1 MIDRKN
7 VKNLYALTPL
17 QEGMLFHALR
27 DPESRAYFER
37 IEFGLDGT
45 LDLPAWRAA
54 WQDITDRHDILR
66 TVFVVRNTPRPVQVV
81 LKQWPVALVEEDLS
95 ALDAAAQ
102 RARINAW
109 KADDLARGFDPT
121 KEVPLRLAVFRLDAT
136 HHRVV
141 WGFHH
146 ILLDGWCLAI
156 LQQEHDACY
165 LARLSGNVAHL
176 PPAPPYAAY
185 VRWLEER
192 RKDGSAQ
199 ASAAFWAELLN
210 GYATPT
216 PVPRRLAAR
225 FVEDTGTSVPAEHCH
240 ALDTEAEAALAAA
253 VRALGVA
260 PNSVV
265 QALWGILLAAHQGTR
280 DAVFAAT
287 VAGRPVELP
296 GAEATVGLFINAI
309 PVRVRF
315 EENDTLAAAIRRAHD
330 QGTAARPHHAT
341 PLPEV
346 QAAHPLRDRLIDHI
360 LVFENYP
367 RADDLADPRLPK
379 LREDEHN
386 DLHEYTHYGFEFQ
399 FLPGTPSTLRFRF
412 DARRHDPG
420 HVAQL
425 GERFAALLKA
435 ELDTPLDALLAK
447 LLPGWRGPRRIGLAA
462 SFTAEPATEQL
473 ARWLR
478 QFAQPGEVALAPYN
492 QCPHALLDPDSALA
506 RADLACLLYR
516 PEDAL
521 RDLTELPAAEAEQ
534 KLIARHE
541 ALTAAFAAWCARG
554 DAPPLVVALLP
565 GDAQH
570 EAVQQLDAEWRT
582 TVTQAHAANPA
593 RIALLDLADPQALT
607 GLPLAAWPDAA
618 AQRLGHVP
626 YTTAGCAAL
635 GGALARAVLARSRAP
650 FKVFALDCDNTLWQG
665 ICGEAGP
672 LGVTVGPAQ
681 QQLQRYLLARQEEG
695 FLLVLASKN
704 VEADVWAVFDDNP
717 AMLLRR
723 EHIAAH
729 AVDWSA
735 KSGNLKK
742 LARQL
747 NLGLDSFVFIDD
759 NPAEIAEVM
768 HHCPEVLALPLPAD
782 TTRMADWLPLVWAGD
797 VPTVTAEDRERTRMM
812 QAEATRQDLQAKTHG
827 LDEFLAGIGLK
838 IAVGPMA
845 PHQLA
850 RVAQLTQRTNQF
862 NLSGRRRDEAEVA
875 ELAAREDHAVL
886 AVEVEDR
893 FGAYGLT
900 GVVIARREQ
909 DRLVVDSFL
918 LSCRVLGRRVE
929 RAILAALGRIAAR
942 WGCARIL
949 APCVPTER
957 NEPIRQFLGQAPW
970 TLAAENQYVCA
981 VADAAQAVPG
991 VELSEDHVFAAPAPA
1006 AATVPPA
1013 PSFSATA
1020 ADLPGQAHEH
1030 QAHHPSPLAGEGP
1043 GERGLGDGNTR
1054 KSQNLPLSLT
1064 LSHEG
1069 RGDLCAY
1076 AGLEGEGARLHAIA
1090 LAPLPLPIE
1099 FADESRLVHAAQF
1112 LPWCAAAQGWPA
1124 QIPYGLRGAASL
1136 GVAADARPPAPGL
1149 ESAVAAIWAE
1159 VIELAAVPAEI
1170 PFGELGGHSLHA
1182 VRVVSRLE
1190 RQFGCALG
1198 LAKFYALGSVAAL
1211 AAWLAEQGA
1220 RTQTEASGIPAAPE
1234 AADYPLSHSQY
1245 RIWLLSRLGSAP
1257 AAYNQCAA
1265 FRLVGPLDAAA
1276 MQRAVQRVVAR
1287 HEALRTIFPLGAEG
1301 PRQVVLP
1308 RLDIPLARHD
1318 AQGQALDEIA
1328 ARIAASARRPFDLEA
1343 GPLLRVDLHARGEQD
1358 HVLALT
1364 LHHIVSDGWSF
1375 GLILADLAAAYRDG
1389 QLPAAPALRYR
1400 DYAAWTH
1407 APEHEQSLEPHRAYW
1422 RERFAHLPA
1431 IPAIP
1436 TDRPRPPVASGRG
1449 GALRRSFI
1457 LDEQTRH
1464 RLDALLA
1471 QQQASL
1477 FQFLA
1482 SLTMALIARHGEAL
1496 CDAEDGLPVRIGT
1509 PVAGR
1514 EPAELEDVVGI
1525 CVNTLVLDA
1534 RVRLDQP
1541 FAALLAD
1548 VRAAALAA
1556 LDHQRHPFDRLVED
1570 LAPERDASRNP
1581 LFDVLVALQNAPR
1594 PPDDGL
1600 AGLRIEDVAVPLGV
1614 AAFDLVFEFAP
1625 VAEGLALELTYAAD
1639 LYEATTAARLA
1650 DRFAQLLASALA
1662 DPAQGIGALP
1672 LIDARE
1678 AAQLAAF
1685 AAGPARPLPQDT
1697 HNTLAARFCAQAA
1710 ATPQAR
1716 ALLTDAETLTFA
1728 ALAARVDALA
1738 AALAARGV
1746 APGARVAVLLPR
1758 DAAWPVALLAVLR
1771 AGAVYLPLEA
1781 RHPPARLR
1789 EVLADAEPRLLV
1801 TTPELAATLEV
1812 PAGLAW
1818 LDPSTVSPAPSFS
1831 GVVPPASTFTA
1842 PEISADAEAYL
1853 LYTSGSTGK
1862 PKGVRVTHGAF
1873 LNMIAAQI
1881 AGFAVTADD
1890 VALQLASCAF
1900 DASLSEFFLGWF
1912 AGAPVALADAE
1923 TVADTARLGAF
1934 LARHGVTLATF
1945 TPSYL
1950 RQLEDAD
1957 LASLR
1962 RVILAGEA
1970 VHGRDAARLFARG
1983 IVAYNAYG
1991 PTETAVCATL
2001 GRVGRLPEDSAP
2013 VPIGRPLANLA
2024 IEIRDPRGAA
2034 VPIGVPGELLVFGPG
2049 VALGYWRRPELTAE
2063 RFVVDAK
2070 LGRGYRSGD
2079 LARWLADGGIEYL
2092 GRRDEQVKLRGLRVE
2107 LGEIAARLSALP
2119 GVRQAAVSVEAGP
2132 AGDELVAWLAAADE
2146 NPAPLKAALA
2156 ATLPPYMVPAR
2167 WVFVAALPLTPSGKL
2182 DRRRL
2187 TLPAAPA
2194 EATASA
2200 EPATPLESALLE
2212 VWREILGPGVGA
2224 DSDFFLAGGNSL
2236 AAMKAARRVAERLDR
2251 PCPTIQ
2257 VFRHPTVRA
2266 LAVAL
2271 SAETAPDALWT
2282 RRGQAGPL
2290 VVALPPAPG
2299 LGGVYAQ
2306 LAARLSGLRVWT
2318 VDCTTAPLERQVE
2331 QWADSL
2337 AAGQRQN
2344 EAPILF
2350 GHSGGGRLALALA
2363 AALVAR
2369 NRAPRAVV
2377 LADCWRWDERD
2388 PALAPVLAEL
2398 HLRAA
2403 DDDRAL
2409 ATATGIDAADVV
2421 QAGQAYRRGLA
2432 ALTSPTSL
2440 PVPVHHLLAEVDA
2453 ARVPPG
2459 FDRDWRDATTL
2470 SYHDHML
2477 AGGHDALLAGP
2488 DLAAN
2493 AEVLRNVFG
2502 ELASPPRSKSICLE
2516 EV

>member
-27 DPESRAYFER
+27 DPASRAYFER
-37 IEFGLDGT
+37 IEFGLDGA
-45 LDLPAWRAA
+45 LDLAAYRAA

-66 TVFVVRNTPRPVQVV
+66 TVFVVRNTPRPVQIV

-102 RARINAW
+102 RARIDAW

-121 KEVPLRLAVFRLDAT
+121 KEVPLRLAVFRLDPT

-156 LQQEHDACY
+156 LQAEHDACY
-165 LARLSGNVAHL
+165 LARLSGSVAHL

-192 RKDGSAQ
+192 RKDGSAT
-199 ASAAFWAELLN
+199 ASAAFWAALLAD
-210 GYATPT
+210 YTEPT
-216 PVPRRLAAR
+216 PIPRRLAAR
-225 FVEDTGTSVPAEHCH
+225 FVEDTRPSEPAEHCH
-240 ALDTEAEAALAAA
+240 ALDAEAEAALAAA

-287 VAGRPVELP
+287 VAGRPMELP

-315 EENDTLAAAIRRAHD
+315 AGTDTLADAIRRVHD
-330 QGTAARPHHAT
+330 QGAAARPHHAT

-367 RADDLADPRLPK
+367 RADDLTDPRLPK

-399 FLPGTPSTLRFRF
+399 FLPGTPSVLRFRF
-412 DARRHDPG
+412 DAKRHDPG
-420 HVAQL
+420 SVAQL
-425 GERFAALLKA
+425 GERFAALFKA
-435 ELDTPLDALLAK
+435 GLDVPLDTLLAK
-447 LLPGWRGPRRIGLAA
+447 LLPSWRGPRRIGLAA

-478 QFAQPGEVALAPYN
+478 QFAQPGAVELAPYN
-492 QCPHALLDPDSALA
+492 QCPHALLDPDSPLA
-506 RADLACLLYR
+506 RADLAFLLHR

-521 RDLTELPAAEAEQ
+521 RDLGDLSSLPAADAEQ

-554 DAPPLVVALLP
+554 DVPPLVVALLP
-565 GDAQH
+565 GDAQNEIAH
-570 EAVQQLDAEWRT
+570 ETINRLDAAWHAT
-582 TVTQAHAANPA
+582 ATQAHAANPA

-626 YTTAGCAAL
+626 YTAAGCAAL
-635 GGALARAVLARSRAP
+635 GGALARTVLARSRAP

-681 QQLQRYLLARQEEG
+681 QALQRYLLARQEEG

-704 VEADVWAVFDDNP
+704 VEADVWAVFDRNP

-768 HHCPEVLALPLPAD
+768 HHCPELLALPLPAD
-782 TTRMADWLPLVWAGD
+782 TTRIADWLPLVWAGD

-812 QAEATRQDLQAKTHG
+812 QAEATRQDLQAKTHS

-838 IAVGPMA
+838 IAIGPMA
-845 PHQLA
+845 PHQLS

-862 NLSGRRRDEAEVA
+862 NLSGRRRDDAEVA
-875 ELAAREDHAVL
+875 ELAARDDHAVL

-909 DRLVVDSFL
+909 DQLVVDSFL

-942 WGCARIL
+942 WGCTRIL

-957 NEPIRQFLGQAPW
+957 NEPIRQFLAQAPW
-970 TLAAENQYVCA
+970 TVAAENQYVCA
-981 VADAAQAVPG
+981 VDTAMQEVPG
-991 VELSEDHVFAAPAPA
+991 VVLSEDHVFAAPAPA
-1006 AATVPPA
+1006 EPAAPAAATVPPA
-1013 PSFSATA
+1013 PTFQATA
-1020 ADLPGQAHEH
+1020 RAELPA
-1030 QAHHPSPLAGEGP
+1030 A
-1043 GERGLGDGNTR
+1043 
-1054 KSQNLPLSLT
+1054 
-1064 LSHEG
+1064 
-1069 RGDLCAY
+1069 
-1076 AGLEGEGARLHAIA
+1076 
-1090 LAPLPLPIE
+1090 LPLPIE
-1099 FADESRLVHAAQF
+1099 FEDEARLVHAAQF

-1124 QIPYGLRGAASL
+1124 LLPFGLSGAASL
-1136 GVAADARPPAPGL
+1136 GIAADARPPAPGL

-1159 VIELAAVPAEI
+1159 VIELANVPAEI

-1198 LAKFYALGSVAAL
+1198 LAKFYALSTVAKL
-1211 AAWLAEQGA
+1211 AAWLAEQGVTA
-1220 RTQTEASGIPAAPE
+1220 QGTQTQTATSSIPAAPE
-1234 AADYPLSHSQY
+1234 APDYPLSHSQY

-1265 FRLVGPLDAAA
+1265 FRLVGPLDVAA
-1276 MQRAVQRVVAR
+1276 MQRAVNLVVAR
-1287 HEALRTIFPLGAEG
+1287 HEALRTVFPLRADG

-1308 RLDIPLARHD
+1308 RLDVPLVRHD
-1318 AQGQALDEIA
+1318 APGLALDEIA
-1328 ARIAASARRPFDLEA
+1328 ARIAASARLPFDLDA

-1358 HVLALT
+1358 HILALT

-1407 APEHEQSLEPHRAYW
+1407 APAHEQALEPHRAYW
-1422 RERFAHLPA
+1422 RERFADLPA

-1449 GALRRSFI
+1449 GALRRTFT
-1457 LDEQTRH
+1457 LDTPTRA

-1471 QQQASL
+1471 ERQASL

-1496 CDAEDGLPVRIGT
+1496 CDADSHHGGLPVRIGT

-1525 CVNTLVLDA
+1525 CVNTLVLDT
-1534 RVRLDQP
+1534 RVHLDRP
-1541 FAALLAD
+1541 FAALLAE

-1556 LDHQRHPFDRLVED
+1556 LDHQRHPFDRLVDD

-1594 PPDDGL
+1594 PPDGGL
-1600 AGLRIEDVAVPLGV
+1600 PGLRIEDVAVPLGV

-1625 VAEGLALELTYAAD
+1625 VAEGLALELTYASD
-1639 LYEATTAARLA
+1639 LYDAATAARLA
-1650 DRFAQLLASALA
+1650 DRFAQLLAAAIDELD
-1662 DPAQGIGALP
+1662 DPSRSIGALP
-1672 LIDARE
+1672 MIDARE
-1678 AAQLAAF
+1678 AAQIAAF
-1685 AAGPARPLPQDT
+1685 AAGPARPLPTD
-1697 HNTLAARFCAQAA
+1697 TLAARFFAQAA

-1716 ALLTDAETLTFA
+1716 ALLTDAETLSFA
-1728 ALAARVDALA
+1728 ELAARVDSLA

-1746 APGARVAVLLPR
+1746 APGERVAVLLPR
-1758 DAAWPVALLAVLR
+1758 DASWPIALLAVLR

-1789 EVLADAEPRLLV
+1789 EVIEDAAPRLLV

-1818 LDPSTVSPAPSFS
+1818 IDPNAVPSAP
-1831 GVVPPASTFTA
+1831 TFTA
-1842 PEISADAEAYL
+1842 PEIAPDAEAYL

-1862 PKGVRVTHGAF
+1862 PKGVRVTHRAF
-1873 LNMIAAQI
+1873 LNMITAQI

-1900 DASLSEFFLGWF
+1900 DASLSELFLGWF

-1934 LARHGVTLATF
+1934 LASHGVTLATF

-2013 VPIGRPLANLA
+2013 VPIGRPLANLRLA
-2024 IEIRDPRGAA
+2024 IRDPRGAA
-2034 VPIGVPGELLVFGPG
+2034 VPLGVPGELLVFGPG
-2049 VALGYWRRPELTAE
+2049 VALGYWQRPELTAE
-2063 RFVVDAK
+2063 RFVVDAA
-2070 LGRGYRSGD
+2070 LGRGYRTGD
-2079 LARWLADGGIEYL
+2079 LARWLADGTIEYL

-2107 LGEIAARLSALP
+2107 LGEIAARLAAQP

-2132 AGDELVAWLAAADE
+2132 AGDELVAWLNAADE

-2156 ATLPPYMVPAR
+2156 AALPPYMVPSR
-2167 WVFVAALPLTPSGKL
+2167 WVFLTTLPLTPSGKL

-2187 TLPAAPA
+2187 TLPAALAEVA
-2194 EATASA
+2194 EATANTESA
-2200 EPATPLESALLE
+2200 TPITPLEAELLA
-2212 VWREILGPGVGA
+2212 VWREILGPAVGA
-2224 DSDFFLAGGNSL
+2224 DSDFFLSGGNSL
-2236 AAMKAARRVAERLDR
+2236 AAMKTARRIAERLDR

-2266 LAVAL
+2266 LAAAL

-2282 RRGQAGPL
+2282 RWGKAGETASPL

-2306 LAARLSGLRVWT
+2306 LAARLDGFRVWT
-2318 VDCTTAPLERQVE
+2318 LDCTAAPFDRQIE

-2337 AAGQRQN
+2337 AADS
-2344 EAPILF
+2344 ETPILF

-2369 NRAPRAVV
+2369 GRVPQAIV
-2377 LADCWRWDERD
+2377 LADCWRWDEGD
-2388 PALAPVLAEL
+2388 PALAPTLAEL
-2398 HLRAA
+2398 HLHAA
-2403 DDDRAL
+2403 NDDRAL
-2409 ATATGIDAADVV
+2409 AAATGIDAAEAVR
-2421 QAGQAYRRGLA
+2421 AGQAYRRGLA
-2432 ALTSPTSL
+2432 TLTLPAHL
-2440 PVPVHHLLAEVDA
+2440 PVPVHHLLAEVEA
-2453 ARVPPG
+2453 ARIPPG
-2459 FDRDWRDATTL
+2459 FDRDWKNA
-2470 SYHDHML
+2470 SIMGYHAYTL
-2477 AGGHDALLAGP
+2477 AGGHTALLAGP
-2488 DLAAN
+2488 LLAAN
-2493 AEVLRNVFG
+2493 TELLRQVLG
-2502 ELASPPRSKSICLE
+2502 EIASPPHHAVPQLE

>member
-37 IEFGLDGT
+37 IEFGLDGP
-45 LDLPAWRAA
+45 LDLPAYRAA

-66 TVFVVRNTPRPVQVV
+66 TVFVVRNTPRPVQIV

-95 ALDAAAQ
+95 ALDPAAQ
-102 RARINAW
+102 RARIDAW

-156 LQQEHDACY
+156 LQAEHDACY
-165 LARLSGNVAHL
+165 LARLSGTTAHL

-192 RKDGSAQ
+192 RKDGSTA
-199 ASAAFWAELLN
+199 ASAAFWADLLQD
-210 GYATPT
+210 YAAPT

-225 FVEDTGTSVPAEHCH
+225 FVEDTGPSAPAEHCH
-240 ALDTEAEAALAAA
+240 ALDAAAEAALAAA
-253 VRALGVA
+253 VRTLGVA

-315 EENDTLAAAIRRAHD
+315 AETDTLADAIRRVHD
-330 QGTAARPHHAT
+330 QGAAARPHHAT

-367 RADDLADPRLPK
+367 RADDLADPRLPT

-412 DARRHDPG
+412 DAKRHDPG
-420 HVAQL
+420 SVAQL

-435 ELDTPLDALLAK
+435 GLDTPLDALLAK
-447 LLPGWRGPRRIGLAA
+447 LLPSWRGPRRIDLAA

-478 QFAQPGEVALAPYN
+478 QFAQPGELALAPYN
-492 QCPHALLDPDSALA
+492 QCPHALLDPDSPLA
-506 RADLACLLYR
+506 RADLAFLLHR

-521 RDLTELPAAEAEQ
+521 RDLGGLPAAEAEQ

-541 ALTAAFAAWCARG
+541 ALAAAFAAWCARP
-554 DAPPLVVALLP
+554 DVPPLLVALLP
-565 GDAQH
+565 GDAADQT
-570 EAVQQLDAEWRT
+570 VSRLDAAWRA

-626 YTTAGCAAL
+626 YTAAGCAAL

-681 QQLQRYLLARQEEG
+681 QALQRYLLARQEEG

-704 VEADVWAVFDDNP
+704 VETDVWAVFDRNP

-768 HHCPEVLALPLPAD
+768 HHCPELLALPLPAD
-782 TTRMADWLPLVWAGD
+782 TTRIADWLPLVWAGD

-812 QAEATRQDLQAKTHG
+812 QAEAIRQDMQAKTHG
-827 LDEFLAGIGLK
+827 LDEFLAGIGLR

-845 PHQLA
+845 PHQLS

-862 NLSGRRRDEAEVA
+862 NLSGRRRDDAEVA
-875 ELAAREDHAVL
+875 ELAARDDHAVL

-909 DRLVVDSFL
+909 DQLVVDSFL

-942 WGCARIL
+942 WGCTRIL

-957 NEPIRQFLGQAPW
+957 NEPIRQFLAQAPW
-970 TLAAENQYVCA
+970 TVAAENQYVCA
-981 VADAAQAVPG
+981 VDTAMQEVPG
-991 VELSEDHVFAAPAPA
+991 VVLSEDHVFAAPAPA
-1006 AATVPPA
+1006 VAAANVTVVTVSPA
-1013 PSFSATA
+1013 PTFSAPTQAELPTA
-1020 ADLPGQAHEH
+1020 
-1030 QAHHPSPLAGEGP
+1030 
-1043 GERGLGDGNTR
+1043 
-1054 KSQNLPLSLT
+1054 
-1064 LSHEG
+1064 
-1069 RGDLCAY
+1069 
-1076 AGLEGEGARLHAIA
+1076 
-1090 LAPLPLPIE
+1090 LPLPIE
-1099 FADESRLVHAAQF
+1099 FADEARLVHAAQF

-1124 QIPYGLRGAASL
+1124 SLPFGLRGAASL
-1136 GVAADARPPAPGL
+1136 VIAADVRPPAPGL

-1190 RQFGCALG
+1190 RQFGCGIG
-1198 LAKFYALGSVAAL
+1198 LARFYALGTVAKL

-1220 RTQTEASGIPAAPE
+1220 QTRTETSSIPAAPD
-1234 AADYPLSHSQY
+1234 APDYPLSHSQY

-1265 FRLVGPLDAAA
+1265 FRLVGPLDIAA
-1276 MQRAVQRVVAR
+1276 MQRAVQLVVAR
-1287 HEALRTIFPLGAEG
+1287 HEALRTLFPLSANG

-1308 RLDIPLARHD
+1308 RLDIPLTRHD
-1318 AQGQALDEIA
+1318 ARGLALDEIA
-1328 ARIAASARRPFDLEA
+1328 ARIAASARLPFDLEA

-1389 QLPAAPALRYR
+1389 SLPAAPALRYR

-1407 APEHEQSLEPHRAYW
+1407 APAHEQSLEPHRAYW
-1422 RERFAHLPA
+1422 RERFADLPA

-1449 GALRRSFI
+1449 GALRRSFA
-1457 LDEQTRH
+1457 LDAPTRA
-1464 RLDALLA
+1464 RLDALLTER
-1471 QQQASL
+1471 QASL

-1534 RVRLDQP
+1534 RVRLDRP
-1541 FAALLAD
+1541 FDALLAD

-1625 VAEGLALELTYAAD
+1625 VAEGLALELTYARD
-1639 LYEATTAARLA
+1639 LYEPATAARLA
-1650 DRFAQLLASALA
+1650 DRFAQLLTAALT
-1662 DPAQGIGALP
+1662 DPARSVGTLP

-1685 AAGPARPLPQDT
+1685 SAGPARPLPTD
-1697 HNTLAARFCAQAA
+1697 TLAARFFAQAA

-1716 ALLTDAETLTFA
+1716 ALLTDAETLSFA
-1728 ALAARVDALA
+1728 ALAARVDTLA
-1738 AALAARGV
+1738 AALTAQGV
-1746 APGARVAVLLPR
+1746 SPGARVAVLLPR
-1758 DAAWPVALLAVLR
+1758 DASWPVALLAVLR

-1789 EVLADAEPRLLV
+1789 EVLEDAEPRLLV

-1812 PAGLAW
+1812 PEGLAW
-1818 LDPSTVSPAPSFS
+1818 IDPGTVSSAPSFS
-1831 GVVPPASTFTA
+1831 A
-1842 PEISADAEAYL
+1842 PEIASDAEAYL

-1862 PKGVRVTHGAF
+1862 PKGVRVTHRAF
-1873 LNMIAAQI
+1873 LNMITAQI
-1881 AGFAVTADD
+1881 EGFAVTADD

-1900 DASLSEFFLGWF
+1900 DASLSELFLGWF

-1957 LASLR
+1957 LAGLR
-1962 RVILAGEA
+1962 RVVLAGEA

-2013 VPIGRPLANLA
+2013 VPIGRPLANLN
-2024 IEIRDPRGAA
+2024 IQIRDPRGAA

-2063 RFVVDAK
+2063 RFVVDAA
-2070 LGRGYRSGD
+2070 LGRGYRTGD

-2119 GVRQAAVSVEAGP
+2119 DVRQAAVSVEAGP
-2132 AGDELVAWLAAADE
+2132 AGDELVAWLSAASE

-2156 ATLPPYMVPAR
+2156 AALPPYMVPAR

-2200 EPATPLESALLE
+2200 EPVSPLEAELLA
-2212 VWREILGPGVGA
+2212 VWREILGPSVGA

-2236 AAMKAARRVAERLDR
+2236 AAMKAARRIAERLDR

-2257 VFRHPTVRA
+2257 LFRHPTVRG
-2266 LAVAL
+2266 LAAAL

-2282 RRGQAGPL
+2282 RRGQTGPL

-2306 LAARLSGLRVWT
+2306 LAARLDGLRVWT
-2318 VDCTTAPLERQVE
+2318 VDCTAAPLDRQVE

-2337 AAGQRQN
+2337 AAGN
-2344 EAPILF
+2344 ETPILF

-2369 NRAPRAVV
+2369 NRMPRAVV

-2409 ATATGIDAADVV
+2409 AAATGIDAADVV

-2432 ALTSPTSL
+2432 ALAPPAPL
-2440 PVPVHHLLAEVDA
+2440 PVPIRHLLAQADP

-2459 FDRDWRDATTL
+2459 FGRDWRDATTL

-2493 AEVLRNVFG
+2493 AEVLRNLFG
-2502 ELASPPRSKSICLE
+2502 ELASPPRSESICLE

>member
-37 IEFGLDGT
+37 IEFGLDGA

-81 LKQWPVALVEEDLS
+81 LKAWPVALVEEDLS
-95 ALDAAAQ
+95 ALADNPAAQ
-102 RARINAW
+102 RARIDAW

-121 KEVPLRLAVFRLDAT
+121 KEVPLRLAVFRLAAT

-165 LARLSGNVAHL
+165 LARLSGGVAHL

-225 FVEDTGTSVPAEHCH
+225 FVEDTGPSMPAEHCH
-240 ALDTEAEAALAAA
+240 TLDTEAEAALAAA

-265 QALWGILLAAHQGTR
+265 QALWGILLAAQQGTR

-315 EENDTLAAAIRRAHD
+315 EENDTLAAAIRRVHD
-330 QGTAARPHHAT
+330 QGAAARPHHAT

-367 RADDLADPRLPK
+367 RAADLADLADPRLPK

-399 FLPGTPSTLRFRF
+399 FLPGHANTASVLRFRF
-412 DARRHDPG
+412 DAKRHDLG
-420 HVAQL
+420 SVAQL
-425 GERFAALLKA
+425 GKRFAALLQA
-435 ELDTPLDALLAK
+435 ELATPLDQLLAK
-447 LLPGWRGPRRIGLAA
+447 RLPSWRGPRRIGLAA

-478 QFAQPGEVALAPYN
+478 QFAQPGEISLAPYN

-506 RADLACLLYR
+506 RADLAFLLHR

-521 RDLTELPAAEAEQ
+521 RDLGNLPAAEVEQ

-554 DAPPLVVALLP
+554 DAPPQLPPLVVALLP
-565 GDAQH
+565 GDAQN
-570 EAVQQLDAEWRT
+570 ATVQRLDAEWRT
-582 TVTQAHAANPA
+582 TVTQALSPH
-593 RIALLDLADPQALT
+593 IALLDLADPRAPT

-635 GGALARAVLARSRAP
+635 GGALARAVLARSRPP

-681 QQLQRYLLARQEEG
+681 LALQRYLLARQEEG

-704 VEADVWAVFDDNP
+704 VASDVWAVFDRNP
-717 AMLLRR
+717 DMLLRR

-768 HHCPEVLALPLPAD
+768 HRCPEVLALPLPAD
-782 TTRMADWLPLVWAGD
+782 TTRIAGWLPLVWAGD

-812 QAEATRQDLQAKTHG
+812 QAEATRQDLQARTHG

-875 ELAAREDHAVL
+875 ELAARADHAVL

-900 GVVIARREQ
+900 GVVIARREE

-957 NEPIRQFLGQAPW
+957 NEPIRQFLAQAPW
-970 TLAAENQYVCA
+970 TVAAESQYVCA

-991 VELSEDHVFAAPAPA
+991 VELSEDHVFAPPAPA
-1006 AATVPPA
+1006 AAAVPSVPTFQPA
-1013 PSFSATA
+1013 AQAAMPTA
-1020 ADLPGQAHEH
+1020 
-1030 QAHHPSPLAGEGP
+1030 
-1043 GERGLGDGNTR
+1043 
-1054 KSQNLPLSLT
+1054 
-1064 LSHEG
+1064 
-1069 RGDLCAY
+1069 
-1076 AGLEGEGARLHAIA
+1076 
-1090 LAPLPLPIE
+1090 LPLPIE

-1124 QIPYGLRGAASL
+1124 QLPHVLRGLRGAANL
-1136 GVAADARPPAPGL
+1136 GIAADTRPPAPGL

-1190 RQFGCALG
+1190 RQFGCTLG
-1198 LAKFYALGSVAAL
+1198 LAKFYALGSVAKL

-1220 RTQTEASGIPAAPE
+1220 QTQTETARIPAAPE
-1234 AADYPLSHSQY
+1234 APDYPLSHSQY

-1265 FRLVGPLDAAA
+1265 FRLVGPLDVAA

-1287 HEALRTIFPLGAEG
+1287 HEALRTRFPLGPLSNSG

-1328 ARIAASARRPFDLEA
+1328 ARIAASARLPFDLEA
-1343 GPLLRVDLHARGEQD
+1343 GPLLRVDLHARGAED

-1400 DYAAWTH
+1400 DYAAWTRSPAH
-1407 APEHEQSLEPHRAYW
+1407 GQSLEPHRAYW
-1422 RERFAHLPA
+1422 RERFAELPA

-1436 TDRPRPPVASGRG
+1436 ADRPRPPVASGRG
-1449 GALRRSFI
+1449 GALRRTFA
-1457 LDEQTRH
+1457 LDAPAQA

-1471 QQQASL
+1471 ERQASL

-1482 SLTMALIARHGEAL
+1482 SLTIALIARHGEAL
-1496 CDAEDGLPVRIGT
+1496 CDSDDGLPVRIGT

-1514 EPAELEDVVGI
+1514 DPAELENVVGI

-1534 RVRLDQP
+1534 RVHLDRP
-1541 FAALLAD
+1541 FAALLTD

-1600 AGLRIEDVAVPLGV
+1600 AGLRIEDVAVPLGI

-1625 VAEGLALELTYAAD
+1625 VAGGLALELTYATD
-1639 LYEATTAARLA
+1639 LYEAATAARLA
-1650 DRFAQLLASALA
+1650 DRLQNLLTAAIDALA
-1662 DPAQGIGALP
+1662 DPAQSVGALP

-1678 AAQLAAF
+1678 AAELAVF
-1685 AAGPARPLPQDT
+1685 SAGPVQPLPKDTQD
-1697 HNTLAARFCAQAA
+1697 TLAARFFAQAA

-1716 ALLTDAETLTFA
+1716 ALLTDAETLSFA
-1728 ALAARVDALA
+1728 ALAARADALA

-1746 APGARVAVLLPR
+1746 APGERVAVLLPR
-1758 DAAWPVALLAVLR
+1758 DATWPITLLAVLR

-1789 EVLADAEPRLLV
+1789 EVLEDAAPRLLV

-1812 PAGLAW
+1812 PKGLAW
-1818 LDPSTVSPAPSFS
+1818 LDPAA
-1831 GVVPPASTFTA
+1831 VPPASTFTV
-1842 PEISADAEAYL
+1842 PEISLDAEAYL

-1862 PKGVRVTHGAF
+1862 PKGVRITHGAF
-1873 LNMIAAQI
+1873 MNMITAQI
-1881 AGFAVTADD
+1881 AGFAVTAED

-1934 LARHGVTLATF
+1934 LARHDVTLATF

-1957 LASLR
+1957 LAGLR

-1970 VHGRDAARLFARG
+1970 VQGRDAARLIARG

-2013 VPIGRPLANLA
+2013 VPIGRPLANLHIA
-2024 IEIRDPRGAA
+2024 IRDPHGAA

-2063 RFVVDAK
+2063 RFVADAQ

-2079 LARWLADGGIEYL
+2079 LARWLADGRIEYL

-2107 LGEIAARLSALP
+2107 PGEIAARLLAQP

-2132 AGDELVAWLAAADE
+2132 AGAELVAWISPENCAASE
-2146 NPAPLKAALA
+2146 LKAELA
-2156 ATLPPYMVPAR
+2156 ATLPAYMIPSR
-2167 WVFVAALPLTPSGKL
+2167 WIFLPSLPLTPSGKL

-2187 TLPAAPA
+2187 QLPEAATAAAATTTTAPA
-2194 EATASA
+2194 
-2200 EPATPLESALLE
+2200 SALEHTLLGL
-2212 VWREILGPGVGA
+2212 WRELLGPEVA
-2224 DSDFFLAGGNSL
+2224 VDSDFFAVGGNSL
-2236 AAMKAARRVAERLDR
+2236 TAMKAARRIAAAIDR
-2251 PCPTIQ
+2251 PCPAILL
-2257 VFRHPTVRA
+2257 FRHPTIRA
-2266 LAVAL
+2266 LATAL
-2271 SAETAPDALWT
+2271 HREHVPATPWQRWGRADAPL
-2282 RRGQAGPL
+2282 L
-2290 VVALPPAPG
+2290 VALPPAPG
-2299 LGGVYAQ
+2299 FGAVHAPLAAQ
-2306 LAARLSGLRVWT
+2306 LARFRVWA
-2318 VDCTTAPLERQVE
+2318 VDYLDAPLAQ
-2331 QWADSL
+2331 QLDDWADTL
-2337 AAGQRQN
+2337 AAGNAR
-2344 EAPILF
+2344 PVLF

-2363 AALVAR
+2363 ERLAAR
-2369 NRAPRAVV
+2369 GTPPRAVIM
-2377 LADCWRWDERD
+2377 ADTWRWRADD
-2388 PALAPVLAEL
+2388 PDPDVAANVAAVLAEL
-2398 HLRAA
+2398 QRRA
-2403 DDDRAL
+2403 DSDDRAL
-2409 ATATGIDAADVV
+2409 ASATGMHDTADV
-2421 QAGQAYRRGLA
+2421 ANRGKAYRRALAGL
-2432 ALTSPTSL
+2432 L
-2440 PVPVHHLLAEVDA
+2440 PPAPLNIPIYHLLAEIDPA
-2453 ARVPPG
+2453 EIPPG
-2459 FDRDWRDATTL
+2459 FSRDWQDMTSAR
-2470 SYHDHML
+2470 YHTHDL
-2477 AGGHDALLAGP
+2477 AGRHAELLAGP
-2488 DLAAN
+2488 ALPYN
-2493 AEVLRNVFG
+2493 AGVLCRMLDELTLQSHRNSTF
-2502 ELASPPRSKSICLE
+2502 LE

>member
-37 IEFGLDGT
+37 IEFGLDGA

-102 RARINAW
+102 RARIDAW

-165 LARLSGNVAHL
+165 LARLSGGVAHL

-225 FVEDTGTSVPAEHCH
+225 FVEDTGTSEPAEHCH
-240 ALDTEAEAALAAA
+240 ALDAEAEAALAAA

-265 QALWGILLAAHQGTR
+265 QALWGILLAAQQGTR

-315 EENDTLAAAIRRAHD
+315 EENDTLAAAIRRVHD
-330 QGTAARPHHAT
+330 QGAAARPHHAT

-367 RADDLADPRLPK
+367 RADELADPRLPK

-420 HVAQL
+420 SVAQF
-425 GERFAALLKA
+425 GARFAALLQA
-435 ELDTPLDALLAK
+435 ELDTPLDALLAR

-462 SFTAEPATEQL
+462 SFTAEPAAEQL

-478 QFAQPGEVALAPYN
+478 QFAQPGEISLAPYN

-506 RADLACLLYR
+506 RADLAFLLHR

-521 RDLTELPAAEAEQ
+521 RDLGGLPEQEVTQ
-534 KLIARHE
+534 KLVARHA

-554 DAPPLVVALLP
+554 DAPPQLPPLVVALLP
-565 GDAQH
+565 GDAQN
-570 EAVQQLDAEWRT
+570 ATVQRLDAEWRA
-582 TVTQAHAANPA
+582 TVTQALSP
-593 RIALLDLADPQALT
+593 RVALLDLADPRALT

-635 GGALARAVLARSRAP
+635 GGALARAVLARSRPP

-672 LGVTVGPAQ
+672 RGVTVGPAQ
-681 QQLQRYLLARQEEG
+681 LALQRYLLARQEEG

-704 VEADVWAVFDDNP
+704 VASDVWAVFDGNP
-717 AMLLRR
+717 DMLLRR

-742 LARQL
+742 LACQL

-782 TTRMADWLPLVWAGD
+782 TTRIADWLPLLWAGD

-827 LDEFLAGIGLK
+827 LDEFLAGIGLR

-875 ELAAREDHAVL
+875 ALAARDDHAVL

-900 GVVIARREQ
+900 GVVIARNAADESGA
-909 DRLVVDSFL
+909 LVVDSFL

-957 NEPIRQFLGQAPW
+957 NEPIRQFLAQAPW
-970 TLAAENQYVCA
+970 TQAAENQYVCA

-991 VELSEDHVFAAPAPA
+991 VELSEDHAFAAPAPA
-1006 AATVPPA
+1006 IAATNVTVSPA
-1013 PSFSATA
+1013 PTFQA
-1020 ADLPGQAHEH
+1020 ASTELPA
-1030 QAHHPSPLAGEGP
+1030 A
-1043 GERGLGDGNTR
+1043 
-1054 KSQNLPLSLT
+1054 
-1064 LSHEG
+1064 
-1069 RGDLCAY
+1069 
-1076 AGLEGEGARLHAIA
+1076 
-1090 LAPLPLPIE
+1090 LPLPIE

-1136 GVAADARPPAPGL
+1136 GVAADARAPAPGL

-1159 VIELAAVPAEI
+1159 VIELASVPAEI

-1198 LAKFYALGSVAAL
+1198 LAKFYALGTVAAL
-1211 AAWLAEQGA
+1211 AAWLAEQGVTEQGA
-1220 RTQTEASGIPAAPE
+1220 RTRTETSGIPAAPE

-1265 FRLVGPLDAAA
+1265 FRLVGPLDVAA
-1276 MQRAVQRVVAR
+1276 MRRAVQLVVAR
-1287 HEALRTIFPLGAEG
+1287 HEALRTIFPLGPDG

-1308 RLDIPLARHD
+1308 GLDIPLARHD

-1328 ARIAASARRPFDLEA
+1328 ARIAASARLPFDLEA

-1389 QLPAAPALRYR
+1389 RLPAAPALRYR
-1400 DYAAWTH
+1400 DYAAWTRSP
-1407 APEHEQSLEPHRAYW
+1407 AHEQALEPHRAYW
-1422 RERFAHLPA
+1422 RERFAELPA
-1431 IPAIP
+1431 IPDIAAIP
-1436 TDRPRPPVASGRG
+1436 ADRPRPPVASGRG
-1449 GALRRSFI
+1449 GALRRTLA
-1457 LDEQTRH
+1457 LDAQTQA

-1471 QQQASL
+1471 ERQASL

-1482 SLTMALIARHGEAL
+1482 SLVMALIARHGEAL

-1514 EPAELEDVVGI
+1514 DSAELEDVVGI

-1534 RVRLDQP
+1534 RVRMDAP

-1600 AGLRIEDVAVPLGV
+1600 AGLRIDDVAVPLGI

-1639 LYEATTAARLA
+1639 LFEPATAARLA
-1650 DRFAQLLASALA
+1650 DRLAQLLSAALA
-1662 DPAQGIGALP
+1662 DPAQSVGALP
-1672 LIDARE
+1672 LVDARE
-1678 AAQLAAF
+1678 AAALAAF
-1685 AAGPARPLPQDT
+1685 SAGPAQPLPQD
-1697 HNTLAARFCAQAA
+1697 TLAARFCAQAA
-1710 ATPQAR
+1710 ATPRAL
-1716 ALLTDAETLTFA
+1716 ALLTDTETLSFA
-1728 ALAARVDALA
+1728 ALAARVEALA
-1738 AALAARGV
+1738 AALAAQGV

-1812 PAGLAW
+1812 PAGLVW
-1818 LDPSTVSPAPSFS
+1818 LDPATVSSAPS
-1831 GVVPPASTFTA
+1831 FTA
-1842 PEISADAEAYL
+1842 PEISPDAEAYL

-1862 PKGVRVTHGAF
+1862 PKGVRVTHRAF

-1881 AGFAVTADD
+1881 EGFAVTADD

-2013 VPIGRPLANLA
+2013 VPIGRPLANLH

-2063 RFVVDAK
+2063 RFVADAK

-2079 LARWLADGGIEYL
+2079 LARWLADGSIEYL

-2107 LGEIAARLSALP
+2107 LGEIAARLAALP

-2146 NPAPLKAALA
+2146 NPSPLKAALA
-2156 ATLPPYMVPAR
+2156 AALPPYMVPAR

-2194 EATASA
+2194 AAVAPAQA
-2200 EPATPLESALLE
+2200 ETPLEGALLE
-2212 VWREILGPGVGA
+2212 VWRETLGPAVGI
-2224 DSDFFLAGGNSL
+2224 DSDFFVAGGNSL
-2236 AAMKAARRVAERLDR
+2236 AAMKVARRIAERLDR
-2251 PCPTIQ
+2251 PCPAILI
-2257 VFRHPTVRA
+2257 FRHPTVRA
-2266 LAVAL
+2266 LAAAL
-2271 SAETAPDALWT
+2271 GMESAPDATWT
-2282 RRGQAGPL
+2282 RWGKAGPL

-2299 LGGVYAQ
+2299 IGAVHAQ
-2306 LAARLSGLRVWT
+2306 LAARLADYRCWT
-2318 VDCTTAPLERQVE
+2318 VDCDERPIARQIE
-2331 QWADSL
+2331 DWADSL
-2337 AAGQRQN
+2337 AAGKN
-2344 EAPILF
+2344 ETAAPVLL

-2369 NRAPRAVV
+2369 GRAPRAVV
-2377 LADCWRWDERD
+2377 LADCWRWDEAD
-2388 PALAPVLAEL
+2388 PALAPILAEL
-2398 HLRAA
+2398 HRRAA

-2409 ATATGIDAADVV
+2409 AAAAGSGDAAEAVRR
-2421 QAGQAYRRGLA
+2421 GQAYRRALA
-2432 ALTSPTSL
+2432 ALEPPAPL
-2440 PVPVHHLLAEVDA
+2440 PIPIHHLLAEVDA
-2453 ARVPPG
+2453 ARVPAG
-2459 FDRDWRDATTL
+2459 FSRDWRTATTM
-2470 SYHDHML
+2470 SYHEHKL
-2477 AGGHDALLAGP
+2477 AGGHTALLAGP

-2493 AEVLRNVFG
+2493 AEVLNSLFG
-2502 ELASPPRSKSICLE
+2502 ELASPPRSEPICLE

>member
-37 IEFGLDGT
+37 IEFGLDGA
-45 LDLPAWRAA
+45 LDLPAYRAA

-66 TVFVVRNTPRPVQVV
+66 TVFVVRNTPRPVQIV
-81 LKQWPVALVEEDLS
+81 LKQWPVALEEEDLS

-102 RARINAW
+102 RARIDAW
-109 KADDLARGFDPT
+109 KAEDLARGFDPT
-121 KEVPLRLAVFRLDAT
+121 REVPLRLAVFRLAAT

-156 LQQEHDACY
+156 LQREHDACY
-165 LARLSGNVAHL
+165 LARLSGSVAHL

-192 RKDGSAQ
+192 RKDGSAA
-199 ASAAFWAELLN
+199 ASAAFWADLLS

-225 FVEDTGTSVPAEHCH
+225 FVEDPGPSEPAEHCH
-240 ALDTEAEAALAAA
+240 ALDAAAEAALAAA
-253 VRALGVA
+253 VRTLGVA

-315 EENDTLAAAIRRAHD
+315 EANDTLADAIRRVHD
-330 QGTAARPHHAT
+330 QGAAARPHHAT

-367 RADDLADPRLPK
+367 RADELADPRLPT

-399 FLPGTPSTLRFRF
+399 FLPGSPSTLRFRF

-425 GERFAALLKA
+425 GERFAALLTA
-435 ELDTPLDALLAK
+435 GLDVPLDQLLAK
-447 LLPGWRGPRRIGLAA
+447 LLPSWRGPRRIGLAA

-478 QFAQPGEVALAPYN
+478 QFAQPGEIELAPYN

-506 RADLACLLYR
+506 RADLAFLLHR

-521 RDLTELPAAEAEQ
+521 RDLGGLSAAEAAQ

-541 ALTAAFAAWCARG
+541 ALAAAFAAWCARP
-554 DAPPLVVALLP
+554 DVPPLVVALLP
-565 GDAQH
+565 GDATN
-570 EAVQQLDAEWRT
+570 ETVSRLDTAWRA

-593 RIALLDLADPQALT
+593 RIALLDLADPRALT

-626 YTTAGCAAL
+626 YTAAGCAAL

-704 VEADVWAVFDDNP
+704 VEADVWAVFDRNP
-717 AMLLRR
+717 DMLLRR

-735 KSGNLKK
+735 KSGNLRK

-782 TTRMADWLPLVWAGD
+782 TTRLADWLPLVWAGD

-812 QAEATRQDLQAKTHG
+812 QAEAIRQDMQAKTHS

-838 IAVGPMA
+838 IAIGPMA
-845 PHQLA
+845 THQLA

-862 NLSGRRRDEAEVA
+862 NLSGRRRDEAEVS
-875 ELAAREDHAVL
+875 ELAAQDDHAVL

-900 GVVIARREQ
+900 GVVIARREV
-909 DRLVVDSFL
+909 DTLVVDSFL

-957 NEPIRQFLGQAPW
+957 NEPIRQFLAQAPW
-970 TLAAENQYVCA
+970 TVEAENRYVCA
-981 VADAAQAVPG
+981 VADAARDVPG
-991 VELSEDHVFAAPAPA
+991 VALSEDHVFAAPAPA
-1006 AATVPPA
+1006 APAAATVPPEPTFA
-1013 PSFSATA
+1013 ATA
-1020 ADLPGQAHEH
+1020 TVASADLPTA
-1030 QAHHPSPLAGEGP
+1030 
-1043 GERGLGDGNTR
+1043 
-1054 KSQNLPLSLT
+1054 
-1064 LSHEG
+1064 
-1069 RGDLCAY
+1069 
-1076 AGLEGEGARLHAIA
+1076 
-1090 LAPLPLPIE
+1090 LPLPIE

-1124 QIPYGLRGAASL
+1124 LLPFGLRGAASL
-1136 GVAADARPPAPGL
+1136 GIAADARPPAPGL

-1198 LAKFYALGSVAAL
+1198 LAKFYALGTVAKL

-1220 RTQTEASGIPAAPE
+1220 LTQTETSSIPTAPE
-1234 AADYPLSHSQY
+1234 APDYPLSHSQY

-1265 FRLVGPLDAAA
+1265 FRLVGPLDVAA
-1276 MQRAVQRVVAR
+1276 MQRAVNLVVAR
-1287 HEALRTIFPLGAEG
+1287 HEALRTRFPLGTDG

-1308 RLDIPLARHD
+1308 RLDVPLARHD
-1318 AQGQALDEIA
+1318 APGLALDEIA
-1328 ARIAASARRPFDLEA
+1328 ARIAASARLPFDLET

-1358 HVLALT
+1358 HILALT

-1407 APEHEQSLEPHRAYW
+1407 APAHEQALEPHRAYW
-1422 RERFAHLPA
+1422 RERFADLPA
-1431 IPAIP
+1431 IPSIP

-1449 GALRRSFI
+1449 GALRRSFA
-1457 LDEQTRH
+1457 LDAPTRA
-1464 RLDALLA
+1464 RLDTLLA
-1471 QQQASL
+1471 ERQVSL

-1534 RVRLDQP
+1534 RVHLDRP

-1600 AGLRIEDVAVPLGV
+1600 PGLRIEDVAVPLGV

-1625 VAEGLALELTYAAD
+1625 VAEGLALELTYASD
-1639 LYEATTAARLA
+1639 LYEAATAARLA
-1650 DRFAQLLASALA
+1650 DRFAQLLAAALD
-1662 DPAQGIGALP
+1662 DPAQSVGALP

-1678 AAQLAAF
+1678 AAQLAAC
-1685 AAGPARPLPQDT
+1685 AAGPAQPLPQD
-1697 HNTLAARFCAQAA
+1697 TLAARFCAQAA
-1710 ATPQAR
+1710 ATHQAR

-1738 AALAARGV
+1738 AALAAQGV
-1746 APGARVAVLLPR
+1746 LPGARVAVLLPR
-1758 DAAWPVALLAVLR
+1758 DASWPVALLAVLR
-1771 AGAVYLPLEA
+1771 AGAIYLPLEA

-1812 PAGLAW
+1812 PEGLAW
-1818 LDPSTVSPAPSFS
+1818 LDPSTVSSAPS
-1831 GVVPPASTFTA
+1831 FTA
-1842 PEISADAEAYL
+1842 PEISPDAEAYL

-1862 PKGVRVTHGAF
+1862 PKGVRVTHRAF

-1881 AGFAVTADD
+1881 EGFAVTADD

-1970 VHGRDAARLFARG
+1970 VQGRDAARLFARG

-2013 VPIGRPLANLA
+2013 VPIGRPLANLNIA
-2024 IEIRDPRGAA
+2024 IRDPRGAA
-2034 VPIGVPGELLVFGPG
+2034 VPLGVPGELQVFGPG
-2049 VALGYWRRPELTAE
+2049 VALGYWQRPELTAE
-2063 RFVVDAK
+2063 RFVVDAN
-2070 LGRGYRSGD
+2070 LGRGYRTGD
-2079 LARWLADGGIEYL
+2079 LARWLADGSIEYL

-2119 GVRQAAVSVEAGP
+2119 GVRQAAVSVEAGA
-2132 AGDELVAWLAAADE
+2132 AGDELVAWIAAADE
-2146 NPAPLKAALA
+2146 NPAPFKAALA
-2156 ATLPPYMVPAR
+2156 AALPPYMVPAR
-2167 WVFVAALPLTPSGKL
+2167 WVFLAALPLTPSGKL
-2182 DRRRL
+2182 DRRHL

-2194 EATASA
+2194 EATAGA
-2200 EPATPLESALLE
+2200 ESTIPATPLEAELLA
-2212 VWREILGPGVGA
+2212 VWREVLGPAVGA

-2236 AAMKAARRVAERLDR
+2236 AAMKTARRIAERLDR

-2266 LAVAL
+2266 LAAAL

-2282 RRGQAGPL
+2282 RWGKTGPL

-2299 LGGVYAQ
+2299 LGGVYVQ
-2306 LAARLSGLRVWT
+2306 LAARLAGFRVWT
-2318 VDCTTAPLERQVE
+2318 VDCTAAPLERQIE

-2337 AAGQRQN
+2337 AAAGDTAS
-2344 EAPILF
+2344 APILF

-2363 AALVAR
+2363 DALIAR
-2369 NRAPRAVV
+2369 GRTPRALV
-2377 LADCWRWDERD
+2377 LADTWRWNADD
-2388 PALAPVLAEL
+2388 PGLAPILAEL
-2398 HLRAA
+2398 YRHAA
-2403 DDDRAL
+2403 ADDRAL
-2409 ATATGIDAADVV
+2409 AAATGIDQADVV
-2421 QAGQAYRRGLA
+2421 QAGQTYRRGLA
-2432 ALTSPTSL
+2432 ALAPPARL
-2440 PVPVHHLLAEVDA
+2440 PVPIRHLLAQVEPA
-2453 ARVPPG
+2453 QVPPG
-2459 FDRDWRDATTL
+2459 FGRDWRDATTL
-2470 SYHDHML
+2470 SYHTHTL
-2477 AGGHDALLAGP
+2477 GGSHTALLAGP
-2488 DLAAN
+2488 ALAAN
-2493 AEVLRNVFG
+2493 SELLCQVLG
-2502 ELASPPRSKSICLE
+2502 EFASPPHSEALQLE